1 MSVFR
6 RRKGET
12 SVVDEVTYPSIASL
26 SPRTKAAVRGRV
38 VRIVKQP
45 AQGLPTLLVRIED
58 ESGYATAVWSGRRSI
73 GGLDLGR
80 KVVIEGVPMASPNG
94 LRFFNPAYTLL
105 P

>member
-6 RRKGET
+6 RRKGEA

-26 SPRTKAAVRGRV
+26 TPRVETAVRGRV

-80 KVVIEGVPMASPNG
+80 KVVIEGVPMASPTG
-94 LRFFNPAYTLL
+94 LRFLNPAYTLL

>member
-6 RRKGET
+6 RRKGDSPDVEEI
-12 SVVDEVTYPSIASL
+12 SYPAISSL
-26 SPRTKAAVRGRV
+26 VPRVNTAIRGRV
-38 VRIVKQP
+38 VRIVRQP

-58 ESGYATAVWSGRRSI
+58 ESGFATAVWSGRRSI

-80 KVVIEGVPMASPNG
+80 KVVIEGVPMASASG

>member
-6 RRKGET
+6 RRKGEA

-26 SPRTKAAVRGRV
+26 SPRVKTSVRGRV

-73 GGLDLGR
+73 GGLDLGH
-80 KVVIEGVPMASPNG
+80 KVVIEGVPMASPTG
-94 LRFFNPAYTLL
+94 LRFLNPAYTLL

>member
-6 RRKGET
+6 RRKGD
-12 SVVDEVTYPSIASL
+12 SPVVEEISYPTISSL
-26 SPRTKAAVRGRV
+26 TPRVNTRIRGRV

-58 ESGYATAVWSGRRSI
+58 ETGYATAVWSGRRSI

-80 KVVIEGVPMASPNG
+80 KVVIEGVPMASPTG
-94 LRFFNPAYTLL
+94 LRFLNPAYTLL

>member
-1 MSVFR
+1 MNVFR

-12 SVVDEVTYPSIASL
+12 PAVEEITYPSIESL
-26 SPRTKAAVRGRV
+26 TPRAQTAVRGRV

-58 ESGYATAVWSGRRSI
+58 ETGYATAVWSGRSSI

-80 KVVIEGVPMASPNG
+80 KVVIEGVPMASPTG
-94 LRFFNPAYTLL
+94 LRFLNPAYTLL

>member
-6 RRKGET
+6 RRKGD
-12 SVVDEVTYPSIASL
+12 SPVVEEISYPTISSL
-26 SPRTKAAVRGRV
+26 NPRVNTAIRGRV

-58 ESGYATAVWSGRRSI
+58 ETGYATAVWSGRRSI

-80 KVVIEGVPMASPNG
+80 KVVIEGVPMASPTG
-94 LRFFNPAYTLL
+94 LRFLNPAYTLL

>member
-6 RRKGET
+6 RRKDDSPAVEEI
-12 SVVDEVTYPSIASL
+12 SYLAISSL
-26 SPRTKAAVRGRV
+26 VPRVNATIRGRV

-58 ESGYATAVWSGRRSI
+58 ESGFATAVWSGRRSI

-80 KVVIEGVPMASPNG
+80 KVVIEGVPMASASG

>member
-6 RRKGET
+6 RRK
-12 SVVDEVTYPSIASL
+12 SDSPVVDEVTYPSIASL
-26 SPRTKAAVRGRV
+26 SPRAQVAVRGRV

-80 KVVIEGVPMASPNG
+80 KVVIEGVPMASPTG

>member
-6 RRKGET
+6 RRKGEA

-26 SPRTKAAVRGRV
+26 TPRVETAVRGRV

-73 GGLDLGR
+73 GGLDVGR
-80 KVVIEGVPMASPNG
+80 KVVIEGVPMASPTG
-94 LRFFNPAYTLL
+94 LRFLNPAYTLL

>member
-6 RRKGET
+6 RRKGD
-12 SVVDEVTYPSIASL
+12 SPVVEELSYSAISSL
-26 SPRTKAAVRGRV
+26 TPRVNTAIRGRV

-58 ESGYATAVWSGRRSI
+58 ETGFATAVWSGRRSI

-80 KVVIEGVPMASPNG
+80 KVVIEGVPMASPTG
-94 LRFFNPAYTLL
+94 LRFLNPAYTLL

>member
-6 RRKGET
+6 RRKGDSPIVEEI
-12 SVVDEVTYPSIASL
+12 SYPSIASL
-26 SPRTKAAVRGRV
+26 APRAQTAVRGRV

-80 KVVIEGVPMASPNG
+80 KVVIEGVPMASPTG

>member
-12 SVVDEVTYPSIASL
+12 SAVDEVAYPSIASL

-58 ESGYATAVWSGRRSI
+58 ETGYATAVWSGRRSI

-80 KVVIEGVPMASPNG
+80 TVVIEGVPMASPTG
-94 LRFFNPAYTLL
+94 LRFLNPAYTLL

>member
-6 RRKGET
+6 RRKGDSPAVEEI
-12 SVVDEVTYPSIASL
+12 SYPAISSL
-26 SPRTKAAVRGRV
+26 VPRVNTAIRGRV
-38 VRIVKQP
+38 VRIVRQP

-58 ESGYATAVWSGRRSI
+58 ESGFATAVWSGRRSI

-80 KVVIEGVPMASPNG
+80 KVVIEGVPMASATG